1 MQQGADVAADQAMPS
16 AGTLER
22 RLF

>member
-1 MQQGADVAADQAMPS
+1 MQQGADVAADQAMPA